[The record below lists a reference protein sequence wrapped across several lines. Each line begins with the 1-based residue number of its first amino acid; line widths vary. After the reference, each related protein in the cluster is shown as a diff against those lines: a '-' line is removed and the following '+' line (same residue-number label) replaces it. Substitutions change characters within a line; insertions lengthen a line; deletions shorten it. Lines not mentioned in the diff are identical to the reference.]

1 MLTFNAFSGSPY
13 HIGLTL
19 GKFGAAAVHD
29 TVMGSILWEDV
40 MQWRAS
46 HQVQVMQEL
55 VQQHH
60 PYIWDE
66 LQGLARGLEL
76 PPEDVFLW
84 NCRGD
89 LVPLTANESTTCM
102 TVTPEGPRIVHNQQ
116 IDPGLE
122 NHCGIAEFIVDQGP
136 VFASYICPGSIAGHA
151 FSVTDKGLAIT
162 VNTIPS
168 QTPAAGIPS
177 IVLTRAL
184 LNAPELSSA
193 IQLLSESPRA
203 GSLHLGMMHRA
214 GSALLS
220 IEHSSAEISIQPV
233 KDIALHTNHFV
244 HDTMQDQPQGIT
256 ESSRQ
261 RLHDYT
267 TRLNQDEH
275 SDIWQVLTETAGES
289 GLSYDAPGSDPNTG
303 AEPGADTD
311 LVENLIDG
319 TWPITSTT
327 ANMHAHTDAIHWDVH
342 EHADAPARF
351 RMQDAKHI

>member
-1 MLTFNAFSGSPY
+1 MLTFNEFSGSPY

-29 TVMGSILWEDV
+29 TVMVSALWEDV

-46 HQVQVMQEL
+46 DQVQFMQQL

-89 LVPLTANESTTCM
+89 LAPVAANESTTCM
-102 TVTPEGPRIVHNQQ
+102 TLTPEGPRIVHNEQ
-116 IDPGLE
+116 IDPGLQT
-122 NHCGIAEFIVDQGP
+122 HCGIAEFIVDHGTA
-136 VFASYICPGSIAGHA
+136 FASYICPGSIAGHA

-162 VNTIPS
+162 VNTIAS
-168 QTPAAGIPS
+168 EAPAAGIPS

-184 LNAPELSSA
+184 LNASELSSA
-193 IQLLSESPRA
+193 IQLLNESPRA
-203 GSLHLGMMHRA
+203 GNLHLGMMHRGGA
-214 GSALLS
+214 ALLS

-244 HDTMQDQPQGIT
+244 HDAMQEQPQGIT
-256 ESSRQ
+256 ETSRQ
-261 RLHDYT
+261 RLDDYT
-267 TRLNQDEH
+267 TCLNQDEH
-275 SDIWQVLTETAGES
+275 SDIWSILTEASGES
-289 GLSYDAPGSDPNTG
+289 RLSPDASGPDPESRADDVG
-303 AEPGADTD
+303 PVLAENAIH
-311 LVENLIDG
+311 NA
-319 TWPITSTT
+319 WPITSAT

-342 EHADAPARF
+342 EHTDAPARF